1 MLRFL
6 LIVLLFLLSLLTLFP
21 PPFHFAWYASVLVAA
36 YTVILIAATLIL
48 LVWSFWG
55 KTLRTI
61 SLLLAA
67 IAVILFTTTII
78 RASFIGQRLTADIE
92 KNFGAKANAI
102 KGFHQSQAFSV
113 ARMFSGTGVQ
123 QIIPKIYTYTHVD
136 SLDLQLKFYP
146 SRAAGMRPCLVI
158 VHGGAWNSG
167 SFDELLEEDNYYANA
182 GYQVASINYRLAPR
196 FTSPAPVEDVKT
208 AIEYLTRHSVE
219 LQIDT
224 NNFVL
229 LGRSAGG
236 QIVLAA
242 AYTLTNLHIKG
253 VASYYGPTDMIWS
266 YNNPAP
272 KLILDSK
279 ALLNDYFGGTPT
291 QVRDKYIAASPRDQV
306 TATTIPTLMVHG
318 GNDAHV
324 SPLQPYR
331 LAEILN
337 RNKVP
342 NLILD
347 IPWASHGCEYHLSS
361 PSGQLCVYA
370 TERYFWAVTH

>member
-1 MLRFL
+1 MLRL
-6 LIVLLFLLSLLTLFP
+6 TIIVLLFLLSLLTLFP
-21 PPFHFAWYASVLVAA
+21 PPIHFIWFASVLVAA
-36 YTVILIAATLIL
+36 YTPVLILITLIL

-55 KTLRTI
+55 KQVRLISITLATI
-61 SLLLAA
+61 A
-67 IAVILFTTTII
+67 IILFSTTIV
-78 RASFIGQRLTADIE
+78 RAFFIGEKLEDNIE
-92 KNFGAKANAI
+92 KTFGAKTNTI
-102 KGFHQSQAFSV
+102 TGFHQPKAFSLG
-113 ARMFSGTGVQ
+113 RMFTGTGAQ
-123 QIIPKIYTYTHVD
+123 QVVPKIYTYTHID

-146 SRAAGMRPCLVI
+146 SAQAGVKPCLVI

-167 SFDELLEEDNYYANA
+167 SFDELAEEDNYYANA
-182 GYQVASINYRLAPR
+182 GYQVASINYRLAPQY
-196 FTSPAPVEDVKT
+196 TSPAPVEDVKT
-208 AIEYLTRHSVE
+208 AIEWLTRHATE

-253 VASYYGPTDMIWS
+253 IASYYGPTDMIWS

-279 ALLNDYFGGTPT
+279 ALLNDYLGGTPT

-306 TATTIPTLMVHG
+306 TAATIPTLMIQG

-324 SPLQPYR
+324 SPLHPLR
-331 LAEILN
+331 LAEVLN

-342 NLILD
+342 NLVLE